1 MGLLL
6 RLYDPNGGSIRID
19 GVDLRDYEVA
29 SIRSNIAVALQENV
43 LFGMSVLDNIRFV
56 APQATGAEI
65 AEAIRIACMDDFVDD
80 LPEGLN
86 TV

>member
-29 SIRSNIAVALQENV
+29 SVRSNIAVALQENV
-43 LFGMSVLDNIRFV
+43 LFGMSVL
-56 APQATGAEI
+56 ATS
-65 AEAIRIACMDDFVDD
+65 D
-80 LPEGLN
+80 L
-86 TV
+86 